1 MQRNTRIC
9 SLSVRIICET
19 LILLVLFVPLLLFIF
34 KWPNVENLIQSK
46 ILTVNK
52 YKKLK
57 KKENKNKNILENTFS
72 SFI

>member
-9 SLSVRIICET
+9 SISVRIICEA

-34 KWPNVENLIQSK
+34 KWPSVENLIQSK

-52 YKKLK
+52 YKIE
-57 KKENKNKNILENTFS
+57 KERK
-72 SFI
+72 